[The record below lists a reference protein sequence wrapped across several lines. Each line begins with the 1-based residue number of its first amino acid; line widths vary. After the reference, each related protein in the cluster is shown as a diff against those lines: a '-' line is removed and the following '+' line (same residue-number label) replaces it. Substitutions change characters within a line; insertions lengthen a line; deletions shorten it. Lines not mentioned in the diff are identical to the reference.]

1 MEINQIIRTRREELG
16 LTMKELADRVGVSE
30 GTISRWEG
38 GQIQNMKRDKIVRL
52 AEALEVPL
60 PVLMDWE
67 EYDAERVEKNKIAK
81 ELCELAN
88 VSNTRNVEI
97 ALDLLK
103 KLEGKG

>member
-1 MEINQIIRTRREELG
+1 MELNQIIRIRREELG

-38 GQIQNMKRDKIVRL
+38 GQIQNMKRDKIARL
-52 AEALEVPL
+52 SEALEVP
-60 PVLMDWE
+60 PSVLMNWE
-67 EYDAERVEKNKIAK
+67 EYDAERIEKNKLAK
-81 ELCELAN
+81 KLCDLAT
-88 VSNTRNVEI
+88 VSDARNVEI

>member
-1 MEINQIIRTRREELG
+1 MEINLIIRTRREELG

-88 VSNTRNVEI
+88 VSDTRNVEI

-103 KLEGKG
+103 KLEGKA